1 MKQFQVKGFT
11 LMELIIVIVLLGIMS
26 AGAGLLITTP
36 IEAYTDQVRRQ
47 QLVDSAEMAMRKIET
62 DIRRALPNSI
72 RLVDNSPTSWV
83 LEMVNTVD
91 GARYRDEAGGGF
103 STANDMLSFS
113 TSGGDQQ
120 FNLLGNFTELSVAGS
135 PYADYRAVIYN
146 TSPTDIYP
154 DAAAIAATSGVISRA
169 GFSVA
174 TVSPVGATDNT
185 GDEHQLTLDNLFQ
198 FDFQSPTQRLFIVD
212 GPVSY
217 VCDNST
223 GLLTRFDGYPY
234 QSSQGT
240 IDTVAELSALSGG
253 SVDRVATQL
262 SRCGIDYQTGSP
274 QRGALITLDL
284 SLTDEENESISLL
297 HQVHVDNVP

>member
-1 MKQFQVKGFT
+1 
-11 LMELIIVIVLLGIMS
+11 
-26 AGAGLLITTP
+26 
-36 IEAYTDQVRRQ
+36 
-47 QLVDSAEMAMRKIET
+47 MRKIET

-72 RLVDNSPTSWV
+72 RLVDNSPTSWA

-103 STANDMLSFS
+103 SAANDILSFS

-120 FNLLGNFTELSVAGS
+120 FNVLGYFTGLTVAGS
-135 PYADYRAVIYN
+135 PYSDLRAVIYN
-146 TSPTDIYP
+146 TSPTDIYS
-154 DAAAIAATSGVISRA
+154 DAAAITATSGVISRA

-198 FDFQSPTQRLFIVD
+198 FDFKSPTQRLFIVD

-217 VCDNST
+217 VCDNVT
-223 GLLTRFDGYPY
+223 GLLTRFDGYTY
-234 QSSQGT
+234 QSDQGT
-240 IDTVAELSALSGG
+240 IDTVAELSALSGV

-262 SRCGIDYQTGSP
+262 SRCSIDYQSGSP
-274 QRGALITLDL
+274 QRSALITLDL
-284 SLTDEENESISLL
+284 SLTDEESESIRLL